1 MTRAIGVEVTCPFT
15 PGMLRKVGHAGTRA
29 SSFDRGAE
37 DLAVL
42 AEVTVSREQVQRW
55 TKRVGDERVVEVE
68 RQAEAF
74 EKLPLPE
81 QRKSPTGQ
89 SPQVACVQL
98 DGGRMQI
105 RSRQAKPKKKNRK
118 GFWRETLVG
127 CCLSMTST
135 EHETDPCPIIPQTF
149 VHPQR
154 IHKLSREIKG
164 FYGDEDATAA
174 AEEESVDDREG
185 RPALLVKSVVATR
198 QGPKSFG
205 KQMAAEAYSR
215 GFAASQ
221 RKACVCDGSATNW
234 AVQRKHFSHYTP
246 ILDFIHAICY
256 VYAAAMAGRRGEA
269 AWRDYCQWAQWLW
282 SGQTSELIAAVEAR
296 SKELGLPED
305 KDETSPAA
313 VVARTVVYLKNQRS
327 RMKYPEYRRLG
338 MPITSSYIESTIK
351 QVNQRVKGT
360 EKFWDE
366 GAEPILKLVA
376 ADLSETPSF
385 DRFWKTRHQR
395 IPSTRRYGTAA

>member
-1 MTRAIGVEVTCPFT
+1 MATRTQ
-15 PGMLRKVGHAGTRA
+15 LRRRRR
-29 SSFDRGAE
+29 S
-37 DLAVL
+37 
-42 AEVTVSREQVQRW
+42 RW
-55 TKRVGDERVVEVE
+55 T
-68 RQAEAF
+68 
-74 EKLPLPE
+74 
-81 QRKSPTGQ
+81 T
-89 SPQVACVQL
+89 
-98 DGGRMQI
+98 
-105 RSRQAKPKKKNRK
+105 AK
-118 GFWRETLVG
+118 
-127 CCLSMTST
+127 
-135 EHETDPCPIIPQTF
+135 
-149 VHPQR
+149 
-154 IHKLSREIKG
+154 
-164 FYGDEDATAA
+164 
-174 AEEESVDDREG
+174 G
-185 RPALLVKSVVATR
+185 RPALLSRVWSPRGKAPSPSGSKWR
-198 QGPKSFG
+198 PKPTH
-205 KQMAAEAYSR
+205 AALLPRNAKR
-215 GFAASQ
+215 
-221 RKACVCDGSATNW
+221 ACRWSATNW